1 MRVLSDYVLIEMKKQ
16 NWKQQWSVISNGDK
30 TKLRN
35 SVVNAFQSTLLNLL
49 QASFKKQNKPPHPR
63 TQPGSKTKYKIPK
76 VLLSLHNNPKML
88 DS

>member
-49 QASFKKQNKPPHPR
+49 QASF
-63 TQPGSKTKYKIPK
+63 
-76 VLLSLHNNPKML
+76 
-88 DS
+88 